1 MIQMVKRFKNSAEG
15 NERSSEK
22 CIKKFSLLKT
32 TLFCFFINNISFGI
46 EDFNLNL
53 DKRIF

>member
-1 MIQMVKRFKNSAEG
+1 MVKRFKNSAEG

-53 DKRIF
+53 DKRTF